1 MLRLNILH
9 THTSKLVTRVLDPKI
24 LDKILRQSPQPQK
37 QVKTELSKLGLKV
50 ISLKDE
56 ALSNESKSSETAS
69 SFDSESLKKKKKE
82 HKFKKHKKSGINAK
96 SSDKVKDPQ
105 RWPHAYLQYVFVN
118 KQVKFDF
125 LSFLRMICMSQNG
138 KVA

>member
-1 MLRLNILH
+1 MLRLKLLH

-56 ALSNESKSSETAS
+56 ALSNESESSETAS
-69 SFDSESLKKKKKE
+69 SFDSESLEKKKKE
-82 HKFKKHKKSGINAK
+82 QETRNIRNQG
-96 SSDKVKDPQ
+96 
-105 RWPHAYLQYVFVN
+105 
-118 KQVKFDF
+118 
-125 LSFLRMICMSQNG
+125 
-138 KVA
+138 